1 MIILLYCSVVEKM
14 ISLAI
19 FVAALTRDK
28 FIKHKHNTEITDK
41 IFLEYILNLIIISTY
56 LFPFFISSYH
66 SEIMIN
72 NTFQKNS

>member
-28 FIKHKHNTEITDK
+28 FIKHKHNTEITDT
-41 IFLEYILNLIIISTY
+41 FGGRYIIGLC
-56 LFPFFISSYH
+56 H
-66 SEIMIN
+66 DKAV
-72 NTFQKNS
+72 Q